1 MKAHEVVRQ
10 VALLHGVQYRH
21 VLGPRRWSEL
31 VRVRKKVARILF
43 DAGMSYP
50 EIGRALG
57 GRHHTSAMY
66 YVGAIKRPPTSKEGN
81 A

>member
-10 VALLHGVQYRH
+10 VALLHGVAVHH

-31 VRVRKKVARILF
+31 VSVRKKVARILF
-43 DAGMSYP
+43 EAGLSYP
-50 EIGRALG
+50 EIGRAL
-57 GRHHTSAMY
+57 RKDHTTAMY
-66 YVGAIKRPPTSKEGN
+66 YVGAIKARPTTKQEGN